1 MNIITDKKT
10 AIIALG
16 SNLGNRLLIM
26 QAALQK
32 IRAHPKIY
40 YLKHSSFY
48 LTEPVDC
55 PKPQQDYINAVCLI
69 HTSLTAISLLSLL
82 QSLEQEFKR
91 ERLIKNGPRTLD
103 LDLIDFAGMVSDYP
117 HLILPHPRA
126 VTRAFVMLPL
136 AEICPDFSFDR
147 HNSAKEIAI
156 QLQTTRGPSVKRLCL
171 NNLLKFS

>member
-1 MNIITDKKT
+1 MNIIPDNKT

-16 SNLGNRLLIM
+16 SNLGDRLLVVRS
-26 QAALQK
+26 ALQK
-32 IRAHPKIY
+32 IKAHPKVY

-55 PKPQQDYINAVCLI
+55 PIPQENYINAVCLI
-69 HTSLTAISLLSLL
+69 HTSLTATSLLRLL

-103 LDLIDFAGMVSDYP
+103 LDLIDFAGTVSDDP

-136 AEICPDFSFDR
+136 AEICPDFSFDYS
-147 HNSAKEIAI
+147 HSAKEIAT
-156 QLQTTRGPSVKRLCL
+156 QLQTTHGPSVKRL
-171 NNLLKFS
+171 F